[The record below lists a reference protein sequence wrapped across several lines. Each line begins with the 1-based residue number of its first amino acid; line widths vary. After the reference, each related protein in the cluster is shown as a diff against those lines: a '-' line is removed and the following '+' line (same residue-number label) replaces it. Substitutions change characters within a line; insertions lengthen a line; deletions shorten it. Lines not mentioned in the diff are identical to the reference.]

1 MTTYRLAA
9 PDPEAIATIGDMNDH
24 SRGVR
29 IVLGVG
35 YTTSDHIAEWVGR
48 KGYSVETVDEIPQDH
63 LDKVARLDAFPVQ
76 FLGSLGD
83 GEDPEQRFMV
93 TAADGHTAVDLRD
106 IINGTATI
114 DDNGR
119 LTGQH

>member
-1 MTTYRLAA
+1 MTTYKLAS
-9 PDPEAIATIGDMNDH
+9 PDPDAIATIGDPTDH

-35 YTTSDHIAEWVGR
+35 YTTSDGIAEWAGR
-48 KGYSVETVDEIPQDH
+48 KGYGVEPVEEIPQEHVDR
-63 LDKVARLDAFPVQ
+63 VARLDAFPVQ
-76 FLGSLGD
+76 FLGSLTDGD
-83 GEDPEQRFMV
+83 DPEQRFKV
-93 TAADGHTAVDLRD
+93 TAGDGHTAVDLRD
-106 IINGTATI
+106 IINGTMTI

>member
-1 MTTYRLAA
+1 MTIHKITA
-9 PDPEAIATIGDMNDH
+9 PDPDAITTIGDTNDH

-35 YTTSDHIAEWVGR
+35 YTTSEQIVAYAAR
-48 KGYSVETVDEIPQDH
+48 KGYGIETVDEVPQDH

-83 GEDPEQRFMV
+83 GEDPDQRFKMN
-93 TAADGHTAVDLRD
+93 APDGHTAVDLRD
-106 IINGTATI
+106 IINGTVTI